1 MIWVGRICHD
11 SSEYVT
17 ILGTNPLSLK
27 IVHLTDLKGPMLLT
41 LVIQQAIDL
50 SLLGA
55 IICKEKTKSS
65 K

>member
-11 SSEYVT
+11 SSEYIT

-27 IVHLTDLKGPMLLT
+27 IAHLTDLKGPMPLT

-50 SLLGA
+50 SLF
-55 IICKEKTKSS
+55 
-65 K
+65 